1 MHRAAGKLPQD
12 PARRGG
18 AIQSSG
24 ALPPGGSGLLGSA
37 RSEEKFL
44 DEYDPA
50 RPNEYEAVRKD
61 KERHR
66 KEAQEESDR
75 QEELRLLQV
84 ETLNSEPLNSNPSPI
99 QNTNIRTEFGTAR
112 DSCASCKWKL

>member
-1 MHRAAGKLPQD
+1 MYLPTGKPPQD

-18 AIQSSG
+18 GGQSSG
-24 ALPPGGSGLLGSA
+24 ALLVGGSGLLGSA

-84 ETLNSEPLNSNPSPI
+84 NLL
-99 QNTNIRTEFGTAR
+99 
-112 DSCASCKWKL
+112 CV